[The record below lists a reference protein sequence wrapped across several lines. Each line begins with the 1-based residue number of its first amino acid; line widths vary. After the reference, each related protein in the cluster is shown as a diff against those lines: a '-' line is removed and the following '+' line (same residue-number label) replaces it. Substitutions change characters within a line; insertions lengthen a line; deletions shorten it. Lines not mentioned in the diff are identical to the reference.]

1 MSLDLDLG
9 FVGGGVVDVVVVVV
23 EGGDF
28 VVVVV
33 VVVDGVV
40 GVAAVVIGDGVGA
53 AVDGPCH
60 LAIGATPQEQ
70 ELDRQLRTAIGFG
83 CALVVVFVDRA
94 IWVGRPDV
102 VSTSEPLAT

>member
-9 FVGGGVVDVVVVVV
+9 FVGGGVVVVDVVVVVV
-23 EGGDF
+23 GGDF
-28 VVVVV
+28 VVV